1 MKKLI
6 IFFSALALISSCAKI
21 ELTEPVQDDQSNNST
36 VLYGD
41 LPEVLY
47 ATVADNNDK
56 SGKTRTVVAEDGQS
70 ILWNTG
76 DAVSAFFSGISNAQ
90 YQYDGDDAVT
100 IAELKLSMV
109 GHTGTALSRSY
120 AVYPYHEGNTSVLEG
135 GVEKLKVNFPAEQ
148 NYAANSFGRG
158 AGVMVGVGETADD
171 TDFYFRNACGYLVI
185 KLKGEG
191 VTVKSI
197 ALTALGG
204 EKIAGTGLITA
215 SHGAAPVVAMTDE
228 ASSTITLNCGNGV
241 ALGADA
247 TTEFWFAMPPVT
259 FSEGFK
265 IHVASTSGLAF
276 EMQTSK
282 KVEITRNDI
291 QPMAALQYTPNTQL
305 PNQFVYTRSDGS
317 TDPIEFHENVGNYP
331 FNVNASIKAHY
342 YDGEKFIIECNAPIT
357 GINAYAF
364 YQKQLATVS
373 FPNQLKVIG
382 DFAFYG
388 THLQELVF
396 PGSVTLSGKSAF
408 RGCRSLTTITFLW
421 GEEELELR
429 EDDGAGASNYG
440 PFYNSPLE
448 SLCIDRNIRYR
459 DEDGD
464 VMDMSD
470 HGLFRHYPH
479 DDNAHPVVFGP
490 NVTIITDDMFCN
502 LLLQPQFVIPG
513 NINHIGKNAFRY
525 RTELTELTF
534 EPSPTN
540 TPLTI
545 DCSEEFSPFILV
557 FEESD
562 KLTKINLNRELV
574 NTLEDPD
581 RVIQGVFGNRPALRT
596 VVLGEQVKT
605 ISDYMFA
612 GRTALTSVTLPEGLT
627 SIGNNAFEGCTA
639 LTSVNVPSTVT
650 TMGNNVFKNC
660 DKLTIATLGA
670 QTIGTGVLYDC
681 DELHTV
687 TIKGTV
693 NEIGN
698 DAFYSCGAIKNVNL
712 EPSAE
717 GRDLTLGYQTYGTDE
732 QGPFY
737 DGVLETVNWNRNI
750 SYTLANA
757 GSADQDDE
765 GLFSKMSKLTSVNIG
780 EQVRTIPP
788 YTFANSGL
796 TSITIPASVTSIG
809 NDAFTDCDALHTVN
823 IESSTSPIKI
833 HTQTGDWG
841 TFYDSPLSTIKLDRE
856 VNYVNAAGSAFTLD
870 DWDEGVFANE
880 EYNGDFT
887 ATVTLGSNVK
897 TIWPWM
903 FSGVRMQNV
912 TIPASVTSIG
922 KEAFYDCRV
931 LTHVTCEG
939 TTAPTLGEDAFDSCD
954 VLPSKNSIAVPASS
968 LSDYQSKWSE
978 YKDMLY
984 AE

>member
-1 MKKLI
+1 MMKKLI
-6 IFFSALALISSCAKI
+6 YLFSAVALLCACEQSDVI
-21 ELTEPVQDDQSNNST
+21 DQPNQGGTAS
-36 VLYGD
+36 GE
-41 LPEVLY
+41 LPEVIY
-47 ATVADNNDK
+47 ATVADDG
-56 SGKTRTVVAEDGQS
+56 SEGKTRTVVAKDGNS

-90 YQYDGDDAVT
+90 YQYDGEDSVAT
-100 IAELKLSMV
+100 AEFKRSMI
-109 GHTGTALSRSY
+109 GHTGMELSRSY

-135 GVEKLKVNFPAEQ
+135 DAEKLKVNFPAEQ
-148 NYAANSFGRG
+148 TYAENSFGLG
-158 AGVMVGVGETADD
+158 ANVMVGVGETADD
-171 TDFYFRNACGYLVI
+171 NDFYFRNACGYLVI

-197 ALTALGG
+197 TLTALGD

-228 ASSTITLNCGNGV
+228 ATSSITLNCGDGV
-241 ALGADA
+241 ALSADA
-247 TTEFWFAMPPVT
+247 TEFWFAMPPVT

-265 IHVASTSGLAF
+265 IHVAPTSGLAF

-282 KVEITRNDI
+282 QVEITRNEI

-317 TDPIEFHENVGNYP
+317 TDTIEFHEEVGDYP

-373 FPNQLKVIG
+373 LPNQLRVIG

-388 THLQELVF
+388 TSLQELVF

-408 RGCRSLTTITFLW
+408 RGCSSLKTITFLW

-429 EDDGAGASNYG
+429 EDDRGGASNYG

-448 SLCIDRNIRYR
+448 SLYIDRNIRYR
-459 DEDGD
+459 DKDGD
-464 VMDMSD
+464 VMDMSN

-479 DDNAHPVVFGP
+479 DENAHPVVFGP

-513 NINHIGKNAFRY
+513 NINHIGKDAFIHRS
-525 RTELTELTF
+525 ELTELTF

-545 DCSEEFSPFILV
+545 DCSEEFSPFYLV
-557 FEESD
+557 VDGND
-562 KLTKINLNRELV
+562 KLTKISLNRELV
-574 NTLEDPD
+574 NTLKDPD
-581 RVIQGVFGNRPALRT
+581 RVIEGVFGNRPALRT

-627 SIGNNAFEGCTA
+627 TIGNNAFEGCTI

-660 DKLTIATLGA
+660 DALTTATLGA

-681 DELHTV
+681 DKLHTV

-693 NEIGN
+693 NTIGN

-717 GRDLTLGYQTYGTDE
+717 GRDLTLGYQTYGTGE
-732 QGPFY
+732 EGPFY
-737 DGVLETVNWNRNI
+737 DGVLETVNWYRNI

-757 GSADQDDE
+757 GSVDQDDE
-765 GLFSKMSKLTSVNIG
+765 GLFSKKSKLTSVNIG
-780 EQVRTIPP
+780 EQVKSIPP
-788 YTFANSGL
+788 YTFAKSGL
-796 TSITIPASVTSIG
+796 TSITIPANVGTIG
-809 NDAFTDCDALHTVN
+809 ADAFRDCDALHTVN
-823 IESSTSPIKI
+823 IESSTNPIKI

-841 TFYDSPLSTIKLDRE
+841 TFYDSPLSTINLDRE

-897 TIWPWM
+897 TIWPYM

-922 KEAFYDCRV
+922 KMAFYDCRV

-954 VLPSKNSIAVPASS
+954 EFPSENSIAVPSGS
-968 LSDYQSKWSE
+968 LSDYQSKWSQYSSKLYE
-978 YKDMLY
+978 Y
-984 AE
+984 

>member
-1 MKKLI
+1 M
-6 IFFSALALISSCAKI
+6 
-21 ELTEPVQDDQSNNST
+21 
-36 VLYGD
+36 
-41 LPEVLY
+41 
-47 ATVADNNDK
+47 VADD
-56 SGKTRTVVAEDGQS
+56 GKS

-76 DAVSAFFSGISNAQ
+76 DAVSAFFSGSSNAK
-90 YQYDGDDAVT
+90 YQYDGDDAVAT
-100 IAELKLSMV
+100 ADFKLSMI
-109 GHTGTALSRSY
+109 GQKGIELSKSY
-120 AVYPYHEGNTSVLEG
+120 AVYPYHDDNTSVLEG
-135 GVEKLKVNFPAEQ
+135 GVEKLQVNFPAEQ
-148 NYAANSFGRG
+148 TYAENSFGRG
-158 AGVMVGVGETADD
+158 ASVMVGVGESADD

-185 KLKGEG
+185 KLKGEN

-204 EKIAGTGLITA
+204 EKIAGAGLITA

-228 ASSTITLNCGNGV
+228 GSSTITLNCGEGV
-241 ALGADA
+241 ALDADA
-247 TTEFWFAMPPVT
+247 TEFWFAMPPVT

-265 IHVASTSGLAF
+265 IHVAPTLGLAF
-276 EMQTSK
+276 EMQTTK
-282 KVEITRNDI
+282 PVEITRNDI

-305 PNQFVYTRSDGS
+305 PNQFVYTRSDES
-317 TDPIEFHENVGNYP
+317 TEPIEFHEEVGNYP

-364 YQKQLATVS
+364 YQKELATVS
-373 FPNQLKVIG
+373 LPNQLRIIG

-388 THLQELVF
+388 TSLQELVF

-408 RGCRSLTTITFLW
+408 RGCSSLKTITFLW

-429 EDDGAGASNYG
+429 EDDRGGASNYG

-448 SLCIDRNIRYR
+448 SLYIDRNIRYR
-459 DEDGD
+459 DKDGD
-464 VMDMSD
+464 VMDMSN

-479 DDNAHPVVFGP
+479 DENAHPVVFGP

-513 NINHIGKNAFRY
+513 NINHIGKDAFIQRS
-525 RTELTELTF
+525 ELTELTF

-545 DCSEEFSPFILV
+545 DCSEEFSPFYLV
-557 FEESD
+557 VDGND
-562 KLTKINLNRELV
+562 KLTKISLNRELV
-574 NTLEDPD
+574 NTLEVPD
-581 RVIQGVFGNRPALRT
+581 RVIEGVFGNRPALRT

-650 TMGNNVFKNC
+650 TMGNTVFKNC
-660 DKLTIATLGA
+660 DALTTATLGA

-681 DELHTV
+681 DKLETV

-693 NEIGN
+693 NTIGN

-737 DGVLETVNWNRNI
+737 DGVLETVNWYRNI

-765 GLFSKMSKLTSVNIG
+765 GLFSNMKKLTSVNIG
-780 EQVRTIPP
+780 EQVKSIPP
-788 YTFANSGL
+788 YTFANSAL
-796 TSITIPASVTSIG
+796 TSITIPANVSTIG
-809 NDAFTDCDALHTVN
+809 ADAFRDCDALHTVN

-833 HTQTGDWG
+833 HTQTDDWG
-841 TFYDSPLSTIKLDRE
+841 TFYDSPLSTINLDRE

-880 EYNGDFT
+880 EYDGDFT

-922 KEAFYDCRV
+922 KEAFSYCYI
-931 LTHVTCEG
+931 LTEVTCMG
-939 TTAPTLGEDAFDSCD
+939 TTPPTLGEDAFYDSD
-954 VLPSKNSIAVPASS
+954 ELERIYVPSGS
-968 LSDYQSKWSE
+968 LSDYKKKWSDYE
-978 YKDMLY
+978 HLLHEK
-984 AE
+984 

>member
-1 MKKLI
+1 
-6 IFFSALALISSCAKI
+6 
-21 ELTEPVQDDQSNNST
+21 
-36 VLYGD
+36 
-41 LPEVLY
+41 
-47 ATVADNNDK
+47 
-56 SGKTRTVVAEDGQS
+56 
-70 ILWNTG
+70 
-76 DAVSAFFSGISNAQ
+76 
-90 YQYDGDDAVT
+90 
-100 IAELKLSMV
+100 
-109 GHTGTALSRSY
+109 
-120 AVYPYHEGNTSVLEG
+120 
-135 GVEKLKVNFPAEQ
+135 
-148 NYAANSFGRG
+148 
-158 AGVMVGVGETADD
+158 
-171 TDFYFRNACGYLVI
+171 
-185 KLKGEG
+185 
-191 VTVKSI
+191 
-197 ALTALGG
+197 
-204 EKIAGTGLITA
+204 
-215 SHGAAPVVAMTDE
+215 
-228 ASSTITLNCGNGV
+228 
-241 ALGADA
+241 
-247 TTEFWFAMPPVT
+247 
-259 FSEGFK
+259 
-265 IHVASTSGLAF
+265 
-276 EMQTSK
+276 
-282 KVEITRNDI
+282 
-291 QPMAALQYTPNTQL
+291 
-305 PNQFVYTRSDGS
+305 
-317 TDPIEFHENVGNYP
+317 
-331 FNVNASIKAHY
+331 
-342 YDGEKFIIECNAPIT
+342 
-357 GINAYAF
+357 
-364 YQKQLATVS
+364 
-373 FPNQLKVIG
+373 
-382 DFAFYG
+382 
-388 THLQELVF
+388 
-396 PGSVTLSGKSAF
+396 
-408 RGCRSLTTITFLW
+408 
-421 GEEELELR
+421 
-429 EDDGAGASNYG
+429 
-440 PFYNSPLE
+440 
-448 SLCIDRNIRYR
+448 
-459 DEDGD
+459 
-464 VMDMSD
+464 MDMSN

-513 NINHIGKNAFRY
+513 NINHIGKDAFRY

-545 DCSEEFSPFILV
+545 DCSDEFSPFILV

-660 DKLTIATLGA
+660 DALTIATLGA

-681 DELHTV
+681 DALHTV

-712 EPSAE
+712 EPSTT
-717 GRDLTLGYQTYGTDE
+717 GSDLTLGYQTYSTNE

-780 EQVRTIPP
+780 EQVKSIPP
-788 YTFANSGL
+788 YTFANSAL
-796 TSITIPASVTSIG
+796 TSITIPANVSTIG
-809 NDAFTDCDALHTVN
+809 ADAFRDCDALHTVN
-823 IESSTSPIKI
+823 IESSTNPIKI

-841 TFYDSPLSTIKLDRE
+841 TFYDSPLSTINLDRE

-922 KEAFYDCRV
+922 KEAFSYCYI
-931 LTHVTCEG
+931 LTEVTCMG
-939 TTAPTLGEDAFDSCD
+939 TTAPTLGEDVFYDSD
-954 VLPSKNSIAVPASS
+954 ELERIYVPSGS
-968 LSDYQSKWSE
+968 LIDYKKKWSDYEDLLHEK
-978 YKDMLY
+978 
-984 AE
+984 